1 MKNLAVVTSTRAE
14 YGLLQPVIRRLREYE
29 RLDGGKSF
37 KLTLIVTGTHLSEKH
52 GMTIN
57 EIRDAGVRIDE
68 TVEIGLECGKPVDI
82 ARNQA
87 DVLVKFTELFV
98 REKYTAVMLLGDR
111 YEMQM
116 VAVSATNAGI
126 PIFHL
131 CGGDTTEGAV
141 DEAVRHSITKM
152 SWLHFVTNE
161 DSRRRVIQLGEEPE
175 RVFDVG
181 STGVDNILHMELM
194 ERAEALASVGLGD
207 CRYAIGTYHPVT
219 LERQDIEKDV
229 MALVEAVA
237 AFPKIQFIITKAN
250 VDRGGDLIN
259 SILESEAAETP
270 NMHVF
275 ASLGVK
281 RYLSLMKFSE
291 FVIGNS
297 SSGIAETPSFHVPT
311 INIGDRQKGRLQA
324 ESTINCGTGADDIRK
339 AVEKALSPE
348 FKEKASMVKSPYGDG
363 NASERI
369 AEIVMKKLDEPINLK
384 KKFYDL
390 PVVLIDEGRHQE

>member
-1 MKNLAVVTSTRAE
+1 MKNLAVVTTTRAE
-14 YGLLQPVIRRLREYE
+14 YGLLQPVIQRLRRYE
-29 RLDGGKSF
+29 NQDGGKSF

-52 GMTIN
+52 GSTIN

-68 TVEIGLECGKPVDI
+68 IIEIGLECGTPVDI

-126 PIFHL
+126 PIIHL

-161 DSRRRVIQLGEEPE
+161 DSRRRVIQLGEEPS
-175 RVFDVG
+175 RVFNVG

-194 ERAEALASVGLGD
+194 EKADALASVGLGD
-207 CRYAIGTYHPVT
+207 CRYAVGTYHPVT
-219 LERQDIEKDV
+219 LEQQDIEKDV
-229 MALVEAVA
+229 MALVEAVK
-237 AFPKIQFIITKAN
+237 AFSEIQFIITKAN

-259 SILESEAAETP
+259 SILEREAVETP
-270 NMHVF
+270 NIHIF

-297 SSGIAETPSFHVPT
+297 SSGIAEAPSFQVPT
-311 INIGDRQKGRLQA
+311 VNIGDRQKGRLQA
-324 ESTINCGTGADDIRK
+324 QSTINCGTGADDIKK
-339 AVEKALSPE
+339 AIEKALSPE
-348 FKEKASMVKSPYGDG
+348 FKEKASSVKSPYGDG

-390 PVVLIDEGRHQE
+390 P

>member
-1 MKNLAVVTSTRAE
+1 
-14 YGLLQPVIRRLREYE
+14 
-29 RLDGGKSF
+29 
-37 KLTLIVTGTHLSEKH
+37 
-52 GMTIN
+52 
-57 EIRDAGVRIDE
+57 
-68 TVEIGLECGKPVDI
+68 
-82 ARNQA
+82 
-87 DVLVKFTELFV
+87 
-98 REKYTAVMLLGDR
+98 
-111 YEMQM
+111 
-116 VAVSATNAGI
+116 
-126 PIFHL
+126 
-131 CGGDTTEGAV
+131 
-141 DEAVRHSITKM
+141 
-152 SWLHFVTNE
+152 
-161 DSRRRVIQLGEEPE
+161 
-175 RVFDVG
+175 
-181 STGVDNILHMELM
+181 MELM

-219 LERQDIEKDV
+219 LEQQDIEKDV
-229 MALVEAVA
+229 MALVEAIA

-259 SILESEAAETP
+259 SILEREAAETP

-297 SSGIAETPSFHVPT
+297 SSGIAEAPSFHVPN

-324 ESTINCGTGADDIRK
+324 ESTINCGTGADDIKK

>member
-14 YGLLQPVIRRLREYE
+14 YGLLQPVIKRLREYE
-29 RLDGGKSF
+29 NSDEGEPF
-37 KLTLIVTGTHLSEKH
+37 KLTLIVTGTHLCEKH

-68 TVEIGLECGKPVDI
+68 TVTIGLECGTPADI

-87 DVLVKFTELFV
+87 DVLVKFTELFT
-98 REKYTAVMLLGDR
+98 RGKYTAVMLLGDR

-116 VAVSATNAGI
+116 VAVSAANVGL
-126 PIFHL
+126 PVFHL

-141 DEAVRHSITKM
+141 DESVRHSITKM
-152 SWLHFVTNE
+152 SYLHFVTNE

-175 RVFDVG
+175 RVFNVG
-181 STGVDNILHMELM
+181 STGVDNILHMTLM
-194 ERAEALASVGLGD
+194 ERTDALASVGLGD
-207 CRYAIGTYHPVT
+207 CRFAIGTYHPVT
-219 LERQDIEKDV
+219 LEWQDIEKDV
-229 MALVEAVA
+229 MALVEAVK
-237 AFPKIQFIITKAN
+237 AFPKLQFIITKAN

-259 SILESEAAETP
+259 SILEREAERTP
-270 NMHVF
+270 NMRVF

-297 SSGIAETPSFHVPT
+297 SSGIAEAPSFHVPT
-311 INIGDRQKGRLQA
+311 VNIGDRQKGRLQA
-324 ESTINCGTGADDIRK
+324 ESTINCGTGADDIKK
-339 AVEKALSPE
+339 AIEKALSPE
-348 FKEKASMVKSPYGDG
+348 FKETASKVKSPYGDG
-363 NASERI
+363 NASEQI
-369 AEIVMKKLDEPINLK
+369 ADIVMKKLEEPINLK

-390 PVVLIDEGRHQE
+390 T

>member
-1 MKNLAVVTSTRAE
+1 
-14 YGLLQPVIRRLREYE
+14 
-29 RLDGGKSF
+29 
-37 KLTLIVTGTHLSEKH
+37 
-52 GMTIN
+52 MTIN

-68 TVEIGLECGKPVDI
+68 IIEIGLECGTPVDI

-98 REKYTAVMLLGDR
+98 REKYTAIMLLGDR

-116 VAVSATNAGI
+116 VAVSATNAGV
-126 PIFHL
+126 PIIHL

-152 SWLHFVTNE
+152 SWLHFVTND
-161 DSRRRVIQLGEEPE
+161 DSRRRVIQLGEEPS
-175 RVFDVG
+175 RVFNVG
-181 STGVDNILHMELM
+181 SPGVDNILHMELM
-194 ERAEALASVGLGD
+194 EKADALASVGLGD
-207 CRYAIGTYHPVT
+207 CRYAVGTYHPVT
-219 LERQDIEKDV
+219 LEQQDIEKDV
-229 MALVEAVA
+229 MALVEAVK
-237 AFPKIQFIITKAN
+237 AFPEIQFIITKAN

-259 SILESEAAETP
+259 SILEREDAEIH

-297 SSGIAETPSFHVPT
+297 SSGIGEAPSFHVPT

-324 ESTINCGTGADDIRK
+324 ESTINCGTGADDIKK
-339 AVEKALSPE
+339 AIEKALSPE
-348 FKEKASMVKSPYGDG
+348 FKEKASTVKSPYGDG
-363 NASERI
+363 NASGRI

-390 PVVLIDEGRHQE
+390 P